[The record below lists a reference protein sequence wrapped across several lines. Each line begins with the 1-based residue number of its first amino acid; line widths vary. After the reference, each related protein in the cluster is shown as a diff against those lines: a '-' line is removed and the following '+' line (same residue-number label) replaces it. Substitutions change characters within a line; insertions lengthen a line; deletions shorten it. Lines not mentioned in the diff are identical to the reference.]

1 MLRLLRV
8 PSAFLALSLVILT
21 ITPAYTG
28 DYKAVALID
37 EGSGGPVAVVKGKV
51 GANAVNENV
60 QNKSKGSSLHG
71 QATVNAYVEAH
82 CSAASDAV
90 ALGAAFS
97 GACGGARAAI
107 PGPVRN

>member
-1 MLRLLRV
+1 MLRLPRA
-8 PSAFLALSLVILT
+8 PSAALALSLVILT

-28 DYKAVALID
+28 DYKAVALIG
-37 EGSGGPVAVVKGKV
+37 EVSGGPVEVVQGKV
-51 GANAVNENV
+51 GANTVNENV

-71 QATVNAYVEAH
+71 QATMNLYVEAH
-82 CSAASDAV
+82 CLAVSDAV

-97 GACGGARAAI
+97 GACGGARASI